1 MDEQKKQAFEWF
13 NSLNQTVKG
22 NFIVNSY
29 QLYSSINN
37 SQSFTQGQS
46 FVGQSLTQGQSLIGG
61 VSQNPFN
68 EIKEQIRELESKLIT
83 NHSKGI
89 IGENWVYDYMKD
101 IPGVIIKNVT
111 REKGLTDFY
120 FEFHDS
126 VKMISGLIESKNV
139 DKVSQLHL
147 DNFKKDVIDAINNE
161 FNVSFAFFIAHKAI
175 SINGID
181 MEVIEVNDEK
191 VILFYIYDLFNRPD
205 RFLTALNIAKTLTV
219 NIDLPL
225 DKVKLIIN
233 RIDEISADV
242 RAHKRLINK
251 QLQLIKNSELNIKS
265 MFKLLETK
273 KEPNQDLEKEDQEDE
288 EVDTQGEI
296 INEEIIEEE
305 KKPKLKLKKQEI
317 TKPKKGASIEEILQ
331 DTASLIKSFD

>member
-1 MDEQKKQAFEWF
+1 MEEQKKKALEWF
-13 NSLNQTVKG
+13 NSLNPNVKG
-22 NFIVNSY
+22 NFIFNSY
-29 QLYSSINN
+29 QLYSSLNDQGNFQGNN
-37 SQSFTQGQS
+37 QQGIFQGNSFQGNS
-46 FVGQSLTQGQSLIGG
+46 YLG
-61 VSQNPFN
+61 PFN
-68 EIKEQIRELESKLIT
+68 EIKEQIRDLESKLIS

-147 DNFKKDVIDAINNE
+147 ENFKKDVIDAINNE
-161 FNVSFAFFIAHKAI
+161 FNVSFAFFIAHKAV

-181 MEVIEVNDEK
+181 MEIIEVNQEK
-191 VILFYIYDLFNRPD
+191 VILFYIYDLFNHPD

-219 NIDLPL
+219 NIDLPI
-225 DKVKLIIN
+225 DKIKLIVN
-233 RIDEISADV
+233 RIDEISSDI

-251 QLQLIKNSELNIKS
+251 QLLLIKNSEANLKN

-273 KEPNQDLEKEDQEDE
+273 KEKN
-288 EVDTQGEI
+288 EI
-296 INEEIIEEE
+296 EEIKDTDELEEEINDIEESEEEFE
-305 KKPKLKLKKQEI
+305 KKPKP
-317 TKPKKGASIEEILQ
+317 KPKPKTKVVKKKGESIEELLQ
-331 DTASLIKSFD
+331 DTASLIQNFD

>member
-1 MDEQKKQAFEWF
+1 MEEQKKRALDWF
-13 NSLNQTVKG
+13 NSLNPNIKG
-22 NFIVNSY
+22 NFIYNSY
-29 QLYSSINN
+29 QLYSSIHDSNQFQPQN
-37 SQSFTQGQS
+37 QGIFGGQNQS
-46 FVGQSLTQGQSLIGG
+46 
-61 VSQNPFN
+61 PFN
-68 EIKEQIRELESKLIT
+68 EIKEQIKELESKLIS

-147 DNFKKDVIDAINNE
+147 DNFKKDVIDAITNE

-181 MEVIEVNDEK
+181 MEVIEVNEEK

-219 NIDLPL
+219 NIDLPI

-233 RIDEISADV
+233 RIDEISYDI

-251 QLQLIKNSELNIKS
+251 QLLIIKNSEANVKN
-265 MFKLLETK
+265 MFKLLES
-273 KEPNQDLEKEDQEDE
+273 KEKTEKELDEKELVDEDPETDPDQDPDE
-288 EVDTQGEI
+288 EEQ
-296 INEEIIEEE
+296 EETP
-305 KKPKLKLKKQEI
+305 KSKPKPIPKPKKVAI
-317 TKPKKGASIEEILQ
+317 KKKKGASLEEILQ
-331 DTASLIKSFD
+331 DTASLIQNFD